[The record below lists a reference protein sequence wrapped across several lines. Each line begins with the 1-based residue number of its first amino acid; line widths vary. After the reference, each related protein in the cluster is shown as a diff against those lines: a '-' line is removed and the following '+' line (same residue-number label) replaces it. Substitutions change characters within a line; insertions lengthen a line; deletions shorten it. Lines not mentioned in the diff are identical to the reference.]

1 MLGRVQVVNG
11 NGGEPIPIDFLNPSN
26 DVVPGTI
33 AETNSPSLRVDRTD
47 EQTDKSSG
55 ERVVRHHVGHKSA
68 LRVDPVQIVFDPL
81 MKSKD
86 VFPHFRRD
94 RPACRFG

>member
-33 AETNSPSLRVDRTD
+33 AEPNRPSLRVDRTD
-47 EQTDKSSG
+47 E
-55 ERVVRHHVGHKSA
+55 
-68 LRVDPVQIVFDPL
+68 
-81 MKSKD
+81 
-86 VFPHFRRD
+86 
-94 RPACRFG
+94 